1 MNKENNIKQ
10 PLNVYMTA
18 RRTIFDADIC
28 TFVNVAGLQE
38 PLFVDMEYVKSNM
51 PASHQKRFA
60 PGPFLISMGM
70 GLVAP
75 LLMTVLEDL
84 EKVQPFGLMKGMVN
98 VNADI
103 KLPGYAGD
111 TMQVELVPSIT
122 SVTQSGNVLLALQ
135 HIMRNQDQQVIV
147 DFTETLLLGPPEKTG

>member
-1 MNKENNIKQ
+1 MNKGATSEK
-10 PLNVYMTA
+10 PLGSYMTA

-28 TFVNVAGLQE
+28 AFVNVAGLQE
-38 PLFVDMEYVKSNM
+38 PLFVDMEYVKTNM

-75 LLMTVLEDL
+75 ILMTMLDDVA
-84 EKVQPFGLMKGMVN
+84 KIQPFGLMKGMVN

-111 TMQVELVPSIT
+111 TMQVELIPSIT
-122 SVTQSGNVLLALQ
+122 SVTKSGNVLLALQ
-135 HIMRNQDQQVIV
+135 HIMRNQDNQVVV
-147 DFTETLLLGPPEKTG
+147 DFTETLLLGAPDEK

>member
-1 MNKENNIKQ
+1 MNKDVTTKK
-10 PLNVYMTA
+10 PLGSYMTA

-28 TFVNVAGLQE
+28 AFVNVAGLQE
-38 PLFVDMEYVKSNM
+38 PLFVDMEYVKTNM

-75 LLMTVLEDL
+75 ILMTMLDDL
-84 EKVQPFGLMKGMVN
+84 AKIQPFGLMKGMVN

-111 TMQVELVPSIT
+111 TMQVELVPTIT
-122 SVTQSGNVLLALQ
+122 SVTQSGNILLALQ
-135 HIMRNQDQQVIV
+135 HIMRNQDNQVVV
-147 DFTETLLLGPPEKTG
+147 DFTETLLLGPPDEK

>member
-1 MNKENNIKQ
+1 MNKDVTTKK
-10 PLNVYMTA
+10 PLGSYMTA

-28 TFVNVAGLQE
+28 AFVNVAGLQE
-38 PLFVDMEYVKSNM
+38 PLFVDMEYVKTNM

-75 LLMTVLEDL
+75 ILMTMLDDL
-84 EKVQPFGLMKGMVN
+84 AKIQPFGLMKGMVN

-111 TMQVELVPSIT
+111 TMQVELVPTIT

-135 HIMRNQDQQVIV
+135 HIMRNQDNQVVV
-147 DFTETLLLGPPEKTG
+147 DFTETLLLGPPDEK